1 VSIDLNLDFNQPMKM
16 KNKPKYYMQ
25 L

>member
-1 VSIDLNLDFNQPMKM
+1 VSIDLNLDFNQPMKI